1 MTQRRRTIPTL
12 VLLATFFF
20 AAGVLCAQQ
29 TEPAETPRRDTSP
42 MPLEDVIE
50 EHRAAQ
56 AQKQAESDAPPAAN
70 IEEELTFAEIR
81 RRMMQEQPVPI
92 TPARP
97 RRQRSTRPDKPRWED
112 GQGIVSRLVVVDR
125 DSMGWLSATFLR
137 AKRDGEG
144 NLPSV
149 RLLQCPLLAS
159 IEEVM
164 ETRPEALFLIH
175 GEISIFRSEPY
186 LMLRRAAIWE
196 GERPSSA
203 GRVQPPEVQPAP
215 AATVTPG
222 GADPETK
229 LSEAIDRAD
238 ADVPDADTQATTDDV
253 VAALMADQPGRAL
266 QAPVD
271 EETEPN
277 EAAQSVAPVNPKPLP
292 AGERDLIADR
302 TVRIIESNDGRWW
315 EIRFIGDNTLREP
328 PMRVLPGSLLAK
340 SIALMNQI
348 GGANRRF
355 RITGEVLR
363 YKGRRYLLLR
373 KLLPERDM
381 GQF

>member
-1 MTQRRRTIPTL
+1 
-12 VLLATFFF
+12 
-20 AAGVLCAQQ
+20 
-29 TEPAETPRRDTSP
+29 

-56 AQKQAESDAPPAAN
+56 AQKQDDAPPAAN

-92 TPARP
+92 TPSRS
-97 RRQRSTRPDKPRWED
+97 RRRSSDARPDKPHWKD
-112 GQGIVSRLVVVDR
+112 GQGIANRLVVVDR

-149 RLLQCPLLAS
+149 RLLQSPLLAS
-159 IEEVM
+159 IEEAM
-164 ETRPEALFLIH
+164 EARPDALFLIH
-175 GEISIFRSEPY
+175 GEISVFRSEPY
-186 LMLRRAAIWE
+186 LMLRRAALWE

-203 GRVQPPEVQPAP
+203 GRVQPPEVQPTP
-215 AATVTPG
+215 SATVEPG
-222 GADPETK
+222 RPDPETK

-238 ADVPDADTQATTDDV
+238 ADASDGDAPATTDDV

-266 QAPVD
+266 STPAD
-271 EETEPN
+271 EEAEPS
-277 EAAQSVAPVNPKPLP
+277 EATQSVAPVNPKPLP

-302 TVRIIESNDGRWW
+302 TVRIIESSDGRWW
-315 EIRFIGDNTLREP
+315 EVRFIGDNTLREP
-328 PMRVLPGSLLAK
+328 PMRVLPGGLLAK
-340 SIALMNQI
+340 SIALMNQV